1 MSQPT
6 HEHRNGR
13 KGAKKLDIVFL
24 KLKNTTDNMEGNS
37 SMKNPCFKNED
48 PITNA
53 SEIVYVSL
61 MNRQISAL
69 KYPFESF
76 ENSSFVCS
84 LTTMGFVRV
93 CESEFP

>member
-1 MSQPT
+1 MGNKQV
-6 HEHRNGR
+6 RNLDMIFI
-13 KGAKKLDIVFL
+13 KLDYTT
-24 KLKNTTDNMEGNS
+24 KNIEANS

-48 PITNA
+48 PITNT

-76 ENSSFVCS
+76 DKSSFVCS
-84 LTTMGFVRV
+84 LTTMGFVRI